1 MLKAGEGQEMLEML
15 KRAVETAVETQRTK
29 EAKNLRMLLGQ
40 MHTLQVSY
48 LWFSKFTTKRKISEG
63 LSESNIIIS
72 FESHHLYCG
81 VPTSDACTVYLR
93 LPS

>member
-1 MLKAGEGQEMLEML
+1 MLIVCLIFSLGLLQGLATIMLKAGEGQEMLEML

-48 LWFSKFTTKRKISEG
+48 FWFFKFTTKRKISEG
-63 LSESNIIIS
+63 
-72 FESHHLYCG
+72 
-81 VPTSDACTVYLR
+81 
-93 LPS
+93 